1 MEEKEHD
8 LEMNSRNLEQLK
20 EMLEEKSQSSE
31 SNQQERLK
39 NIAGKSHVQSEV
51 NFLVMNQNLLSEG
64 SLGADKWTTHSQ
76 Y

>member
-39 NIAGKSHVQSEV
+39 NIAGEAAKVQIPESTFIFFSDETKS
-51 NFLVMNQNLLSEG
+51 
-64 SLGADKWTTHSQ
+64 SL
-76 Y
+76 

>member
-39 NIAGKSHVQSEV
+39 NIAGKSKS
-51 NFLVMNQNLLSEG
+51 SP
-64 SLGADKWTTHSQ
+64 K
-76 Y
+76 